1 MNKVYLMVRYP
12 LISSQQI
19 RAPVRLQNESEGLL
33 SAHMAAGGD
42 VWRPAGR
49 IPPSAAARPRRRC
62 QTSSQLNSSVKQHFY
77 YVYFCQRT
85 FIISI

>member
-19 RAPVRLQNESEGLL
+19 CAPVRLQYESEGLL

-42 VWRPAGR
+42 VWQPAGR
-49 IPPSAAARPRRRC
+49 IPPSAAARRC
-62 QTSSQLNSSVKQHFY
+62 QTSSQLNSSVKHHFY